1 MNLLSHLKLRTLSK
15 LLSSNGEI
23 SPVSVLIVED
33 DGVQRQQWSLALHGM
48 TDLEIEVAG
57 SVNDALAKV
66 KAADILLLDWRL
78 GTQTGGTVLE
88 AWLNYHAGNPCMVI
102 SGHMKPELRETLLL
116 SGVTNVY
123 EKVVNIG
130 VVLRTAHRYM
140 RIVRAQRMVKA
151 LKAERYQLRQR
162 LAYSYVIILVSGAT
176 IAAREGAT
184 LIDLLKMFL

>member
-1 MNLLSHLKLRTLSK
+1 MNLLGHLKFKTLSK

-23 SPVSVLIVED
+23 APVSVLIVED
-33 DGVQRQQWSLALHGM
+33 DGAQRQQWSLALHGM

-66 KAADILLLDWRL
+66 KGADILLLDWRL
-78 GTQTGGTVLE
+78 GTQTGETILE
-88 AWLNYHAGNPCMVI
+88 AWLNHHAGNPCMVV
-102 SGHMKPELRETLLL
+102 SGHMRPELRETLLL

-130 VVLRTAHRYM
+130 VVLRTTHRYT
-140 RIVRAQRMVKA
+140 RTVRAQRMVKA

-162 LAYSYVIILVSGAT
+162 LVYSYVIILVSGAT

-184 LIDLLKMFL
+184 LIDLLKVFL

>member
-1 MNLLSHLKLRTLSK
+1 MNLLSHLKLKTLSK

-33 DGVQRQQWSLALHGM
+33 DGIQRQQWSLALHGM

-78 GTQTGGTVLE
+78 GTQTGAAVLE

-102 SGHMKPELRETLLL
+102 SGHMRPELKETLLL

-130 VVLRTAHRYM
+130 VILRTAHRYM
-140 RIVRAQRMVKA
+140 RIVRAQREVKA

-162 LAYSYVIILVSGAT
+162 LLYSYVIIIVSIAT
-176 IAAREGAT
+176 IAAKEGAT
-184 LIDLLKMFL
+184 IIDLLKIFL

>member
-1 MNLLSHLKLRTLSK
+1 MNLLGHLKLKTLSK

-33 DGVQRQQWSLALHGM
+33 DGAQRQQWSLALHGM

-66 KAADILLLDWRL
+66 EEADILLLDWRL
-78 GTQTGGTVLE
+78 GTQTGATVLE

-102 SGHMKPELRETLLL
+102 SGHMRPELKETLLL

-130 VVLRTAHRYM
+130 VILRTAHRYT
-140 RIVRAQRMVKA
+140 RTVRAQREVKA

-162 LAYSYVIILVSGAT
+162 LLYSYVIIIVSIAT
-176 IAAREGAT
+176 IAAKEGAT
-184 LIDLLKMFL
+184 IIDLLKIFL

>member
-1 MNLLSHLKLRTLSK
+1 MNLLGHLKLRTLSK

-33 DGVQRQQWSLALHGM
+33 DGTQRQQWSLALHGM

-57 SVNDALAKV
+57 SVSDALVKV
-66 KAADILLLDWRL
+66 EAADILLLDWRL
-78 GTQTGGTVLE
+78 GTQTGETVLE
-88 AWLNYHAGNPCMVI
+88 AWLNYHAGDPCMVV
-102 SGHMKPELRETLLL
+102 SGHMRPELRETLLL

-130 VVLRTAHRYM
+130 VILRTAHRYT
-140 RIVRAQRMVKA
+140 RIVRAQREVKA

-162 LAYSYVIILVSGAT
+162 LLYSYVIIIISIVTIAAKEGAT
-176 IAAREGAT
+176 I
-184 LIDLLKMFL
+184 IDLLRIFL